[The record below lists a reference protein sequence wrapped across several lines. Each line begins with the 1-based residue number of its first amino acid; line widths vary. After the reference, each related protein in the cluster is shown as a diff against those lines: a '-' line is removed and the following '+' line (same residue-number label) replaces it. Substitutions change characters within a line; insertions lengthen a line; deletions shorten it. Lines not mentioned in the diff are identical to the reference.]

1 MGLAFMVD
9 IFAFNLS
16 IADIELLKPSVVSA
30 FWNIPLSRDR
40 MSDVFAVLLAISVF
54 ILSTDLDAPDM
65 SIFDVDFL
73 NTPASFDNIDSDF

>member
-1 MGLAFMVD
+1 MVD
-9 IFAFNLS
+9 IFVFNLS

-30 FWNIPLSRDR
+30 FWNIPFSRDR
-40 MSDVFAVLLAISVF
+40 MSEVLAVLLAISVF

-73 NTPASFDNIDSDF
+73 NIPASFDNIDSDF